1 MGGGADKCK
10 RRHSFGMGL
19 ITGILTLPLAPV
31 RGVAWVTEKVAEQA
45 ELELYD
51 ESRIMQELIEL
62 EAARDRGEI
71 ADEQF
76 DASVDVLLER
86 LELGRQLRA
95 AKEV

>member
-1 MGGGADKCK
+1 
-10 RRHSFGMGL
+10 
-19 ITGILTLPLAPV
+19 
-31 RGVAWVTEKVAEQA
+31 
-45 ELELYD
+45 
-51 ESRIMQELIEL
+51 MQELIEL